1 MYHIYIYIYIEI
13 GFKADNSRAIKAV
26 YFISLAKVKKEQ
38 WKFSKQFFNKYLFR
52 FF

>member
-13 GFKADNSRAIKAV
+13 GFKADNSRAINAV

>member
-1 MYHIYIYIYIEI
+1 MYHIYIYIEI
-13 GFKADNSRAIKAV
+13 GFKVVAV

-38 WKFSKQFFNKYLFR
+38 WKFSKHFFNKYLFR